1 MLENDEVCSS
11 INVVF
16 DVYSQSTLGCLGFLN
31 VSTNDKI
38 STVSL
43 LWRTKFV
50 NKKRN
55 LNGLQPL
62 PTKTY
67 TTFVVNIKNL
77 GFWTLGACYDF

>member
-16 DVYSQSTLGCLGFLN
+16 DVYSQSTLGCLGFIN
-31 VSTNDKI
+31 VSTKDKI
-38 STVSL
+38 STASF
-43 LWRTKFV
+43 LWQTKFDQ
-50 NKKRN
+50 KKSD

-62 PTKTY
+62 LTKTY

>member
-16 DVYSQSTLGCLGFLN
+16 DVYPQSTLGCLGFIN
-31 VSTNDKI
+31 VSTKDKI
-38 STVSL
+38 STARIL
-43 LWRTKFV
+43 LQTKFV
-50 NKKRN
+50 KKSN

-62 PTKTY
+62 LTKTY
-67 TTFVVNIKNL
+67 TTFVVNIKKL

>member
-31 VSTNDKI
+31 VSTSDKI
-38 STVSL
+38 STARIL
-43 LWRTKFV
+43 LQTKFV
-50 NKKRN
+50 KKKSN

-62 PTKTY
+62 LTKAY
-67 TTFVVNIKNL
+67 KTFVVNIKN
-77 GFWTLGACYDF
+77 